1 MIIVAINLAL
11 NFSSLLFLIFIMVV
25 YFSKKNMKN
34 MDNTLYRLLLIFNFL
49 NSFIHMFFLLA
60 QWFRLNDVFIMK
72 LIIRGYWIPVQLY
85 MIVLMFYVIITIKN
99 DDKKF
104 MSNLLNNNK
113 KFYLILTGVLLFQ
126 TMMFFILPFNV
137 MYDSLGDL
145 ETIDGPATMYFLLV
159 FVIFLFVNAYTIF
172 KYRKKEDRK
181 KILPFKVLFVFIIVG
196 FILSAI
202 YTTLCVTEYLVTII
216 TYLMFHTIENPD
228 LKLVNELTLAKES
241 AEKANNAK
249 SDFLSS
255 MSHELRTPLNAIVGL
270 TQSIMD
276 ADNLDT
282 VKEDSKDILTAS
294 EKLLEL
300 VDSILDINKLE
311 SNNMEL
317 ISVNYAPIEVFN
329 DLVKVMGVRIGDKPI
344 ELRCRF
350 SEDLPNTLY
359 GDKDKIKQVITNLI
373 SNAIKYTDSGTVDF
387 SVDCIN
393 KDNKSNLRISV
404 SDSGRGIKDEE
415 LNNLFT
421 KFYRREEDKD
431 TDVEGAGLG
440 LAITKSLVD
449 LMGGKISVDSIDGV
463 GTTFLVSI
471 SQDIVSNSINNEESE
486 VL

>member
-1 MIIVAINLAL
+1 M
-11 NFSSLLFLIFIMVV
+11 
-25 YFSKKNMKN
+25 
-34 MDNTLYRLLLIFNFL
+34 
-49 NSFIHMFFLLA
+49 
-60 QWFRLNDVFIMK
+60 
-72 LIIRGYWIPVQLY
+72 
-85 MIVLMFYVIITIKN
+85 
-99 DDKKF
+99 
-104 MSNLLNNNK
+104 
-113 KFYLILTGVLLFQ
+113 
-126 TMMFFILPFNV
+126 
-137 MYDSLGDL
+137 
-145 ETIDGPATMYFLLV
+145 
-159 FVIFLFVNAYTIF
+159 
-172 KYRKKEDRK
+172 
-181 KILPFKVLFVFIIVG
+181 
-196 FILSAI
+196 
-202 YTTLCVTEYLVTII
+202 
-216 TYLMFHTIENPD
+216 
-228 LKLVNELTLAKES
+228 TLAKES

-317 ISVNYAPIEVFN
+317 IPVNYAPIEVFN

-344 ELRCRF
+344 ELRTRF
-350 SEDLPNTLY
+350 SEDLPITLY

-393 KDNKSNLRISV
+393 KDNKCNLRISV
-404 SDSGRGIKDEE
+404 SDSGRGIKEEE

-471 SQDIVSNSINNEESE
+471 SQDIISNSINNEESE

>member
-1 MIIVAINLAL
+1 MNVMNVSINVITLIFYL
-11 NFSSLLFLIFIMVV
+11 FLVGIFLSKKNMDTYENRLYKMLLLFNGLDLVMHLLFLIIGGLRLNGFILTTVSALHCV
-25 YFSKKNMKN
+25 C
-34 MDNTLYRLLLIFNFL
+34 LLLCMFFVCFYMIFVSLEKNKPFEGFFNKNKKKIHL
-49 NSFIHMFFLLA
+49 YIGIFWIIFSIISFIIPLEPLYDSNNILIGA
-60 QWFRLNDVFIMK
+60 TGPLSTVLTSG
-72 LIIRGYWIPVQLY
+72 LIIMLLISF
-85 MIVLMFYVIITIKN
+85 IVVIKN
-99 DDKKF
+99 RK
-104 MSNLLNNNK
+104 
-113 KFYLILTGVLLFQ
+113 
-126 TMMFFILPFNV
+126 
-137 MYDSLGDL
+137 
-145 ETIDGPATMYFLLV
+145 
-159 FVIFLFVNAYTIF
+159 NA
-172 KYRKKEDRK
+172 DRK
-181 KILPFKVLFVFIIVG
+181 KIMPI
-196 FILSAI
+196 
-202 YTTLCVTEYLVTII
+202 YLVVLLVIVSFSLMVILPTICI
-216 TYLMFHTIENPD
+216 AVVMLTLVSFVMYHTIENPD
-228 LKLVNELTLAKES
+228 MKMVAELQLAKNA

-317 ISVNYAPIEVFN
+317 IPVNYAPIEVFN

-344 ELRCRF
+344 ELRTRF
-350 SEDLPNTLY
+350 SEDLPITLY

-393 KDNKSNLRISV
+393 KDNKCNLRISV
-404 SDSGRGIKDEE
+404 SDSGRGIKEEE

-471 SQDIVSNSINNEESE
+471 SQDIISNSINNEESE